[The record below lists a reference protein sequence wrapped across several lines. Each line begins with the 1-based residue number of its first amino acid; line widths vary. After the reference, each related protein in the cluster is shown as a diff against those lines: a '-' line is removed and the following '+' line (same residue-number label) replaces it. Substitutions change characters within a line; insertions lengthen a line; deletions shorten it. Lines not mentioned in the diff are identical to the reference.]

1 MCIKSINLKC
11 CTIGQWF
18 GKVLVISSTV
28 MEQNKVKK
36 DMTTI
41 DVKKLTSCGSDW
53 ESNQYTLLSRIKEWS
68 LQLHKNKL
76 FPALEESFQL
86 NESLEEILK
95 ENLECK
101 WWFDSE
107 IRARKLNERI
117 TVYEKAQQIGIQLD
131 KLIEFVV
138 WAIKLNK
145 KVTDE
150 GIIIKEFV
158 EDNLFIRQLSDEK
171 NYLGKG
177 YFSIPDNKK
186 QILNIYLYEIN
197 WNWSQSDL
205 LHYLQTKL
213 VRSIPFEMID
223 HPIEK
228 VMEDF
233 VNYSQKLYDPVVY
246 VLETDL
252 DFPFNETIYPVA
264 EEILL
269 STIRV

>member
-1 MCIKSINLKC
+1 
-11 CTIGQWF
+11 
-18 GKVLVISSTV
+18 

-145 KVTDE
+145 KVTD
-150 GIIIKEFV
+150 IFQKQFSLK
-158 EDNLFIRQLSDEK
+158 DHFTLSGDW
-171 NYLGKG
+171 GPTHIS
-177 YFSIPDNKK
+177 F
-186 QILNIYLYEIN
+186 
-197 WNWSQSDL
+197 
-205 LHYLQTKL
+205 
-213 VRSIPFEMID
+213 
-223 HPIEK
+223 
-228 VMEDF
+228 
-233 VNYSQKLYDPVVY
+233 
-246 VLETDL
+246 
-252 DFPFNETIYPVA
+252 
-264 EEILL
+264 
-269 STIRV
+269 